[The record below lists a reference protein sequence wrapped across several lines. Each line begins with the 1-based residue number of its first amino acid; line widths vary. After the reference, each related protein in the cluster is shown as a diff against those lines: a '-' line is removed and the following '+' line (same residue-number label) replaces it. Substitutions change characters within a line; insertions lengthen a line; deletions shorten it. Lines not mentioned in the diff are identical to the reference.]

1 MNYFVALSV
10 ETILSGDIFKA
21 RRVRN
26 LDVSTKNRHRTFS
39 LCPVFILK
47 ERIKGRLNIKQETQK
62 NGQESK
68 RQNQLFFNKP
78 SLSWI
83 PHRPCGTSDNTLCIP
98 TPVINTTR
106 VHGDVIRESF
116 KRHSSCCCTDD
127 GTSQSLTL
135 ARRRSHS
142 KGLFDGRVYSRIS
155 SFVPPVQGTLGVCGT
170 RVKLLSLGGGWVI
183 KHAGVIIRWI
193 LLV

>member
-62 NGQESK
+62 NAQRRKMARKARDKISCFSTNPHFLEYPTALAVPVTT
-68 RQNQLFFNKP
+68 LFVF
-78 SLSWI
+78 
-83 PHRPCGTSDNTLCIP
+83 
-98 TPVINTTR
+98 
-106 VHGDVIRESF
+106 
-116 KRHSSCCCTDD
+116 
-127 GTSQSLTL
+127 
-135 ARRRSHS
+135 
-142 KGLFDGRVYSRIS
+142 
-155 SFVPPVQGTLGVCGT
+155 PP
-170 RVKLLSLGGGWVI
+170 R
-183 KHAGVIIRWI
+183 
-193 LLV
+193 